1 MSSGLNMDRLRLEA
15 LERRKIEAGSL
26 IQSRKRKL
34 AELYSVSTL
43 SRIREINDEVS
54 LRPVK
59 DSLMSFLEKND
70 LQNGHIFDS
79 KTLQSSNASTQQTP
93 SQSQNQPQ
101 ELQPAPNP
109 TPQQPNQQDA
119 ETESQLQRSSQQS
132 QAQPISNKPPPK
144 EAATSDNEVRV
155 QPNITDS
162 TSDANEPS
170 EVPVEKVESKET
182 RIDEEQNK
190 QPEQEIQKLP
200 RRPIVKKRKTSD
212 NKISLFDPFNKEA
225 IDTHVLLLKEQLPP
239 RIAEATPLAELYY
252 LAQTLPLVKLM
263 PSTHKVIT
271 STMFETALTEGKIN
285 VVHSR
290 IEELKRQGKWSLRQ
304 PTKFIDP
311 IRGNTKTH
319 WNHLL
324 SEMNWMAT
332 DFREERKLKIATC
345 AYIAQSISD
354 YWNYGKVCCVK
365 RKPIEYLDKIDEDK
379 EMEQMFDIENAADDD
394 VDEKD
399 NIDISKILARP
410 DLSVEIT
417 PPELPQVSE
426 EEYAEHSTS
435 SAFKASID
443 FDSLTDQNRT
453 LLEEMPAFTSFE
465 QYDDKFSSA
474 PLVPV
479 SKSLIP
485 IEDDTWYNVLFK
497 QIVDESD
504 SVPAHQKGLFGFSS
518 QKRINTSIKPP
529 PPPSLKY
536 LDLRTPT
543 IWLPEDDQNLIEYVN
558 QFSFNWG
565 VVSAY
570 LSKKPTRS
578 YSSNIERR
586 TPWQCFERYIQLND
600 TFQIN
605 DMRGQ
610 NTLSAMKWLEHAHN
624 IQATTKRRIS
634 PLGVG
639 VDSIQRGHK
648 RLRWASM
655 FEAIRKCM
663 RKRESVTRPNNNQVR
678 KNGDDKKLGAPTPA
692 ELSKLK
698 FERDKAIQEAYM
710 QNPANGFRGRMPQAA
725 PGPSSTGNHSTG
737 PNGPTPPGSNVA
749 PAPRSAS
756 QSQAQNQNQL
766 QQQQLQQRFND
777 ANKRP
782 NSVPVPGQAPQSRA
796 GMTPASGSATSNSVP
811 TGQRVAQ
818 PNAMPKITGPNGV
831 PYTPEQVQQLM
842 QLRQRKLM
850 QQAQQQAQAGTNG
863 SQQGSPSPNIGNAQL
878 VNPSLN
884 QANLNANNIR
894 SNSNPQVSGTSSP
907 LIGQAQTVN
916 PTPNGT
922 NNNGGNGNNGRKLT
936 FVPAH
941 VSAIINQIQSQNP
954 NMSKQ
959 EVTKIAA
966 QYLANLQAKQN
977 RVNSVNGN
985 GNAGSN
991 GSISSGPIQNAQN
1004 RVPSTQASPT
1014 GMSQAKLSS
1023 GVPTPQ
1029 QILQQQ
1035 AVTSSPTVQS
1045 PRVQQAQPQQPVRI
1059 QQQSPA
1065 VSSPQIPLQQSNSVG
1080 SQGSPALTP
1089 QQKAQL
1095 DMLKALHAEQQQ
1107 KRQQQQQQQNQQ
1119 GGQQFQQ
1126 FQQQNSQPQQLSNS
1140 NIQNNTPNKSNAK
1153 SLQPK

>member
-1 MSSGLNMDRLRLEA
+1 
-15 LERRKIEAGSL
+15 
-26 IQSRKRKL
+26 
-34 AELYSVSTL
+34 
-43 SRIREINDEVS
+43 
-54 LRPVK
+54 
-59 DSLMSFLEKND
+59 MSFLEKND

-79 KTLQSSNASTQQTP
+79 KTLQSNNASTQQTP

-101 ELQPAPNP
+101 EPQSASNP
-109 TPQQPNQQDA
+109 SPQQPNQQDA

-132 QAQPISNKPPPK
+132 QAQPITNKPPPK

-354 YWNYGKVCCVK
+354 YWNYGKV
-365 RKPIEYLDKIDEDK
+365 
-379 EMEQMFDIENAADDD
+379 
-394 VDEKD
+394 
-399 NIDISKILARP
+399 S
-410 DLSVEIT
+410 
-417 PPELPQVSE
+417 
-426 EEYAEHSTS
+426 
-435 SAFKASID
+435 FKASID

-504 SVPAHQKGLFGFSS
+504 SVPAQQKGLFGFSS

-710 QNPANGFRGRMPQAA
+710 QNPVNGFRGRMPQAA
-725 PGPSSTGNHSTG
+725 PAPSST
-737 PNGPTPPGSNVA
+737 
-749 PAPRSAS
+749 
-756 QSQAQNQNQL
+756 
-766 QQQQLQQRFND
+766 
-777 ANKRP
+777 
-782 NSVPVPGQAPQSRA
+782 
-796 GMTPASGSATSNSVP
+796 
-811 TGQRVAQ
+811 VAQ

-863 SQQGSPSPNIGNAQL
+863 SQQ
-878 VNPSLN
+878 
-884 QANLNANNIR
+884 
-894 SNSNPQVSGTSSP
+894 
-907 LIGQAQTVN
+907 VN

-966 QYLANLQAKQN
+966 QYLANL
-977 RVNSVNGN
+977 
-985 GNAGSN
+985 
-991 GSISSGPIQNAQN
+991 
-1004 RVPSTQASPT
+1004 
-1014 GMSQAKLSS
+1014 
-1023 GVPTPQ
+1023 
-1029 QILQQQ
+1029 
-1035 AVTSSPTVQS
+1035 
-1045 PRVQQAQPQQPVRI
+1045 
-1059 QQQSPA
+1059 
-1065 VSSPQIPLQQSNSVG
+1065 
-1080 SQGSPALTP
+1080 
-1089 QQKAQL
+1089 
-1095 DMLKALHAEQQQ
+1095 
-1107 KRQQQQQQQNQQ
+1107 
-1119 GGQQFQQ
+1119 
-1126 FQQQNSQPQQLSNS
+1126 
-1140 NIQNNTPNKSNAK
+1140 
-1153 SLQPK
+1153 